1 MRVIKCLMAVA
12 VLGGSLVARP
22 AQAQI
27 GFTIFG
33 VGEFDTEDVT
43 LALGGVGVG
52 LNRLGWGPVANLQAY
67 WLEYPL
73 ADDGPKDQITGITP
87 SVGLRNLYTG
97 GFVEARVG
105 YTFVNREEEGNPF
118 TDGIPGAPVA
128 DTENGVN
135 VTGHLEHWGTTGGL
149 GAQLIGTYNFGA
161 ETLWTR
167 GRLMV
172 PLFGPL
178 RVGGELAWLNAM
190 NDDDTTLADESFSQF
205 AAGGVLGFNPGRG
218 VIINGRVGRKFGD
231 ADATYFGVEL
241 VLTPQ

>member
-1 MRVIKCLMAVA
+1 MRLNNFIVAAAVIS
-12 VLGGSLVARP
+12 GSLLAARP

-33 VGEFDTEDVT
+33 TGEFDTEDVT
-43 LALGGVGVG
+43 FALGGIGVG
-52 LNRLGWGPVANLQAY
+52 LNRNGWGPVANLQAF

-73 ADDGPKDQITGITP
+73 VEDGPKDQITGITP
-87 SVGLRNLYTG
+87 SAGIRNLWTG

-105 YTFVNREEEGNPF
+105 YTFANRDSDDDIVVGV
-118 TDGIPGAPVA
+118 PGAPVA
-128 DTENGVN
+128 DTEDGVN
-135 VTGHLEHWGTTGGL
+135 ITGHYEQWGTGRL

-167 GRLMV
+167 GRLTV

-178 RVGGELAWLNAM
+178 RIGGELAWLNSM

-205 AAGGVLGFNPGRG
+205 AGGAVLGFNPGRG

-231 ADATYFGVEL
+231 ASATYFGAEL